1 MKNKILYIMV
11 GVPGSGKSTYIKQ
24 HINSATEVHISRDA
38 IRFGLVAEN
47 ESYFSKENE
56 VTKKYYN
63 DISNALH
70 DEKITAVYADATQ
83 TTTKS
88 RKTLIDEVFPFGV
101 PSFIKIVP
109 IVVKPDLNT
118 AICRNRMRSGR
129 ECVPET
135 VIKRMYHNIINP
147 NKDSFN
153 NLYNDIKIVN

>member
-1 MKNKILYIMV
+1 MKDKILYIMV
-11 GVPGSGKSTYIKQ
+11 GVPGSGKSTYVKQ
-24 HINSATEVHISRDA
+24 HINPATEVHISRDA

-47 ESYFSKENE
+47 EPYFSKENE
-56 VTKKYYN
+56 VTEKYYN

-109 IVVKPDLNT
+109 IVVKTDLNT
-118 AICRNRMRSGR
+118 AIHHNRMRSGR
-129 ECVPET
+129 EYVPET
-135 VIKRMYHNIINP
+135 VIKRMHRSMTNP

-153 NLYNDIKIVN
+153 NLYNEIKVVS